1 MMDTHFCVN
10 TSKFFTIKKHKRKRK
25 NSTQYLSEE
34 LLQFKAQELIEVKVN
49 QQREKNLQNNLT
61 ESKLQRYVNISVL

>member
-1 MMDTHFCVN
+1 M
-10 TSKFFTIKKHKRKRK
+10 
-25 NSTQYLSEE
+25 SEE